1 MHVARKSETIPLR
14 TEVAYEWDS
23 NELWALIRTGN
34 RSKTTD
40 REWKI
45 RFNCVD
51 LATLRPGETAPE
63 HVGHWKRYTCKLW
76 ELLARREKGSLRAAR
91 TTCRYTRTVNIRE
104 CRNVKVKD
112 LKAWDFRQES
122 VSHQALCTIYMG
134 MGSAY
139 DVGVSKWFSGM
150 SKGLKCGSLT
160 HKAWDLTGL
169 GVPPPWAQA

>member
-112 LKAWDFRQES
+112 LQGVRFKAWKRES
-122 VSHQALCTIYMG
+122 PGIVYNIYG
-134 MGSAY
+134 DRLWY
-139 DVGVSKWFSGM
+139 VGVSKWFGRM